1 MEVAVTILS
10 ILVIIVGIIGTILPM
25 LPGLLLCLAGL
36 FAYKFFG
43 NGAEL
48 SNVYLWVFSILTII
62 SLLLEYII
70 PVKLNKKYGG
80 TNWGSAG
87 GIIGMLIGF
96 FIPIP
101 LGFLIGMF
109 VGVFVGELLHDSQDT
124 SKAFKSMKGSIIGFF
139 YSTGFNFLIGVAMLF
154 TIIIDL
160 IAKLF

>member
-1 MEVAVTILS
+1 MEIIVTILS
-10 ILVIIVGIIGTILPM
+10 ILVIIVGILGTIIPM
-25 LPGLLLCLAGL
+25 LPGLVLCLAGL

-48 SNVYLWVFSILTII
+48 PNIYLWIFSILTIV
-62 SLLLEYII
+62 SLVLEYII
-70 PVKLNKKYGG
+70 PVQLNKKYGG

-87 GIIGMLIGF
+87 GIVGMLIGF

-101 LGFLIGMF
+101 LGFLIGML
-109 VGVFVGELLHDSQDT
+109 VGVFIGELLHDSQDT

-139 YSTGFNFLIGVAMLF
+139 YSTGFNFLIGVGMLF
-154 TIIIDL
+154 TILIDL